1 MHWAKKISYGVAF
14 TVLITFWA
22 IVVAAI
28 DRVTNLGSAELAYAS
43 LNWSFFNRSF
53 DWMFAGFSMLF
64 GGLVLSPDR
73 RHASPT
79 LIMGLVLAFTIFFVN
94 VALSLFHPYL
104 LQGWAPMWPVLISS
118 ALGLVVLGTC
128 AGLS

>member
-1 MHWAKKISYGVAF
+1 MHWGKKITYSVCF

-28 DRVTNLGSAELAYAS
+28 EKIKTTGSAQAAYAS
-43 LNWSFFNRSF
+43 LDPAFFNRSF

-64 GGLVLSPDR
+64 GGLVLSPDK
-73 RHASPT
+73 RHASAA
-79 LIMGLVLAFTIFFVN
+79 LVMGLVLAFTLFFVN
-94 VALSLFHPYL
+94 VAFSLFHPYIL
-104 LQGWAPMWPVLISS
+104 VGWSQWSPVVVSGL
-118 ALGLVVLGTC
+118 LGLLVLAIC